1 MLFGEESPQL
11 QLASQTDPVSK
22 NHSLLCCSC
31 SVAQLCP
38 VLCNTVDCSM
48 PAFPVLHYLL
58 GFAQTRI
65 HWIDVASN
73 HLILYHPLLLPSVFP
88 SIRVF
93 AVSQLFTSSGPSIGA
108 SASASVFSMNTQ
120 SWFPLRLTG
129 LISLLFKG
137 LSRVFASTTDAMR
150 TDQKTW
156 CLLDS
161 LDSHLGSVS
170 CWAPGS
176 QQTCLSSTH
185 SPSLHTSLT
194 SNNINNHFSR
204 VFWVPGSALVFA
216 PLQMKKPKLKKEA
229 VTGALG
235 W

>member
-1 MLFGEESPQL
+1 ML
-11 QLASQTDPVSK
+11 
-22 NHSLLCCSC
+22 LLFSC
-31 SVAQLCP
+31 SVVSNSLQHLGLQHASLR
-38 VLCNTVDCSM
+38 
-48 PAFPVLHYLL
+48 VLHYLL

-65 HWIDVASN
+65 HWVDVASN
-73 HLILYHPLLLPSVFP
+73 HLILYHPLLLTSIFP

-93 AVSQLFTSSGPSIGA
+93 AVSQLFTSGGPGIGA
-108 SASASVFSMNTQ
+108 SASASVLSMNTRN
-120 SWFPLRLTG
+120 WFPLRLTG

-161 LDSHLGSVS
+161 LDSHLGCVS

-176 QQTCLSSTH
+176 QQTGHSSTP

-194 SNNINNHFSR
+194 SNNINTCHHFSR

-216 PLQMKKPKLKKEA
+216 PLQIKKPKLKKEA
-229 VTGALG
+229 VTGASG